1 MKPLVERPPS
11 QVGHGRQQCT
21 RSFHHPTCATL
32 KWHRAAELLKIE
44 LSLGVFPSPAQ
55 AKAVSPAHF
64 DESIT
69 RIEGCDGLVY
79 AKFLGHEGHISRH
92 MSKRWRMRRTPIAH
106 THIYSPKAIRWP
118 AGCRTAYGN
127 KTRIV
132 DMAE

>member
-1 MKPLVERPPS
+1 M
-11 QVGHGRQQCT
+11 
-21 RSFHHPTCATL
+21 
-32 KWHRAAELLKIE
+32 LKIE

-79 AKFLGHEGHISRH
+79 ATFLGHEGHISRH

-106 THIYSPKAIRWP
+106 IVQKQFGGLLAAVQLPGTKQELLTWP
-118 AGCRTAYGN
+118 NGKLSQPFIPFFFNGG
-127 KTRIV
+127 RI
-132 DMAE
+132 